1 MDVKKAINNFDS
13 CFSTKKI
20 NEKRQSIHQQKK
32 NREQPIEYLFD
43 ESLDFSVQQ
52 NLYVKYVK
60 EIVMISTNN
69 NATIPI
75 CLM

>member
-32 NREQPIEYLFD
+32 T
-43 ESLDFSVQQ
+43 ESNQSNTFSM
-52 NLYVKYVK
+52 N
-60 EIVMISTNN
+60 
-69 NATIPI
+69 P
-75 CLM
+75 